1 MIVHFTITM
10 KDNKQKELFQPQLYY
25 HPKWYN
31 FKETD
36 LGKIY
41 QTIPWDQLAECLPK
55 ENRGPGAPRWFNAQG
70 MFGLMFLKAYLHSS
84 DEMLIRRFN
93 TDWSLQIFCGKLL
106 ADNEKIRD
114 KAIVSRIRSYIG
126 EQADWQEVQATLI
139 DYWKRDMDQTHVLL
153 MDATCYESFIR
164 FPTDVKLLWECC
176 QWIFEKQIYKWCKV
190 CDMARPRSKY
200 VDQKRRQGA
209 YDRRRK
215 KTYRQGQKRKRALLY
230 LLEKGLGQLQ
240 MILDH
245 HPDNELNP
253 MERQY
258 LRTIK
263 KVLEQQTFLM
273 THPAK
278 ELKDRIVSLSKPY
291 IRPIVRG
298 KENKPVEFGMKVHML
313 QVDGLCMIDK
323 MDFNAFNEST
333 RLKVS
338 VLKHKSIFGQCHQVG
353 ADKIYATNANRKYLT
368 EKEIFHSFPRKG
380 PKVERPQEDK
390 LRKILGS
397 VRATVMEGSFG
408 THKQHYG
415 LARVK
420 AKGEKRELI
429 WVLFGVMTSN
439 AVLVSKR
446 ARSDIA
452 NSLQSAA

>member
-1 MIVHFTITM
+1 MQ
-10 KDNKQKELFQPQLYY
+10 DNKQKELFQPQLYY

-36 LGKIY
+36 LGRIY
-41 QTIPWDQLAECLPK
+41 RTIPWDQLAECLPA
-55 ENRGPGAPRWFNAQG
+55 ENRGPGAPRWFSAQG
-70 MFGLMFLKAYLHSS
+70 MFGLMFLKAYLHIS

-93 TDWSLQIFCGKLL
+93 TDWSLQLFCGKLL
-106 ADNEKIRD
+106 GDNEKIRD
-114 KAIVSRIRSYIG
+114 KAIVSRIRSYMAQHA
-126 EQADWQEVQATLI
+126 EWEEVQSILI
-139 DYWKRDMDQTHVLL
+139 DYWKRDMNQTHVLL

-176 QWIFEKQIYKWCKV
+176 QWVFEKQIFKRCRV
-190 CDMARPRSKY
+190 RGLVRPRSRY
-200 VDQKRRQGA
+200 IEQRQRQGV

-215 KTYRQGQKRKRALLY
+215 KTYQQGQKRKRALLY
-230 LLEKGLGQLQ
+230 LLDKGLGQLQ
-240 MILDH
+240 TILDH
-245 HPDNELNP
+245 HPDIPLNP
-253 MERQY
+253 VERQY

-273 THPAK
+273 THPAR
-278 ELKDRIVSLSKPY
+278 ELKDRIVSLPRPY

-313 QVDGLCMIDK
+313 QVDGLCIIDK

-333 RLKVS
+333 RLKLS
-338 VLKHKSIFGQCHQVG
+338 VIKHKTMFGSCHQLG
-353 ADKIYATNANRKYLT
+353 ADKIYATNSNRNYLS

-380 PKVERPQEDK
+380 PRIKRPQEDK
-390 LRKILGS
+390 LKKILGT
-397 VRATVMEGSFG
+397 VRSTIMEGSFA

-415 LARVK
+415 LSKVK
-420 AKGEKRELI
+420 AKGQSREII

-446 ARSDIA
+446 ARCQVQD
-452 NSLQSAA
+452 SLRAVA